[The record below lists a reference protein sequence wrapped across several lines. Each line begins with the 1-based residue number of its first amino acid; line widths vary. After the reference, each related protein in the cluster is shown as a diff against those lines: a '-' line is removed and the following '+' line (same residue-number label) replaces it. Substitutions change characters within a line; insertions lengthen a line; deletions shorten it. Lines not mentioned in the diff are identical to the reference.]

1 MLYRTFRFI
10 IELIALGLF
19 MIGASSLWLV
29 LAVMIHG

>member
-1 MLYRTFRFI
+1 MLYRTFRFLL
-10 IELIALGLF
+10 EMVALGLF